1 MENAANMGDRVLV
14 GQEVCGKSLSLPL
27 NWAESTMLIL
37 KKKKIHLLK
46 KTTLMV
52 SKVTSATISYP
63 PNESTFSKEGYG
75 VVDSSPFC
83 NSL

>member
-37 KKKKIHLLK
+37 KKKKNPSFK
-46 KTTLMV
+46 K
-52 SKVTSATISYP
+52 
-63 PNESTFSKEGYG
+63 NHFDG
-75 VVDSSPFC
+75 V
-83 NSL
+83 